1 MVPEGGRARTV
12 TVTAALD
19 GAALAAD
26 TVVNVQVGGGTGPN
40 EASATDFTAV
50 PAALALT
57 IRAGTTEATGTF
69 RLTPDNDSEDEGDG
83 ETVTVSGTGA
93 ALPVTGAELVIVDD
107 DGRGL
112 EVSRSSLRSVTEAA
126 NATYTVRLASEPA
139 GSVRVTVS
147 VADNPDVTVM
157 PEELEFTTANWGTAR
172 TLTVTA
178 AEDPDGDGET
188 ATVTH
193 AATGGG
199 YDGIAGSDVMVTVRD
214 NDQASRTVQLTVHPA
229 TVDEDSDRAMLTVTA
244 MLDGAARSASTAIA
258 LEATGGTA
266 TSGTDFAALTGVVV
280 TIPANETEGSVS
292 FDFTPVDDSVDEGLS
307 ETVILGGTVEG
318 LTVRTATLT
327 IADDDGRGIELPQ
340 GPVALTEEGSMTY
353 RVTLTTQPTGAVTV
367 RVTVSGN
374 RDVTVEPSSL
384 AFTADNW
391 NVEQTV
397 TVSAAHDDDA
407 ANDAAQLR
415 HAASGAD
422 YRGVTALPLAVTVTD
437 NDTRGVTV
445 EAADPLEFREGGS
458 AAYTVVLVTQPTGT
472 VTVTPTV
479 TGDADVTV
487 SPARLSFTT
496 SSWNREQ
503 TVTVRAGQD
512 GDQTADMATVEHA
525 VTGADYGEENVTAAA
540 VEVTV
545 TDDDMPS
552 TKVTLTV
559 SPDTVTENGGA
570 KRLTVTAELDA
581 SPESVDTVVTL
592 TVTTGAAE
600 AASATLTI
608 PMGQVS
614 ATAVLTLTPIDNAID
629 AANTTIRVNASTT
642 SSLTL
647 NPPSLTVTI
656 TDDDERG
663 VTVSVAVLTV
673 REGPDGAS
681 YTVVLG
687 SQPTST
693 VTVRP
698 TPPSPPSGANLT
710 ISPSS
715 LSFSTSDW
723 STPQTVTVTAGEDS
737 DVEEDA
743 VIELAHTV
751 SGGDYDVN
759 NVMAASVTVTV
770 PGFEEDGVT
779 VQLRVPMSGDLV
791 VTVPEGTSAPAG
803 TRVTLPS
810 GLAGKEIEIR
820 MVADSDPA
828 LTDPPRGFRA
838 GDAAVDITGKS
849 GTELTFSGEA
859 IVCLP
864 ASSGSQRVH
873 RYDEDATPPEWVELE
888 PPAEGSPPG
897 LACGVTDS
905 FSFFALGSAP
915 VGMAVNSWLSRFGRT
930 VAEQVV
936 DMVTERLRSPR
947 EAGTLATL
955 AGRGIGAPVAQPAPD
970 GLPAGIGEAWDVDRE
985 AWSRSMTARELLA
998 GTSFTITGGEAAGGS
1013 VAVWGR
1019 VAHSRFDGR
1028 EDEASVGGEVMTVA
1042 LGMDRAAGPWTWGVS
1057 LAHSEGRGTHALEG
1071 RSNRLETSL
1080 TGLYPFV
1087 GYRSSERLSLWGV
1100 AGYGEGDLTLTLEGG
1115 ESRTTG
1121 LKLAMAATGARG
1133 ELLSDGDGFQLSL
1146 ETDALFV
1153 RTASDG
1159 AEDLAAAEADAS
1171 RLRFGL
1177 EASWALATE
1186 SGAHLRPAFEVGLR
1200 HDGGD
1205 AETGMGVDIGSGI
1218 EWDDPA
1224 LGFTADLNAH
1234 GLLVHEASGFAERGI
1249 SGSLLWDRDRSSERG
1264 LEVTVR
1270 QSLGTAASSDLLGR
1284 RTMAGLVR
1292 LDDGG
1297 SVGRLDAKLG
1307 YGLPVLGNRFT
1318 GTPWVG
1324 VGLSGSGQDYTM
1336 GWRFRPSAAAGF
1348 DMGVEASHRKT
1359 ANDNEP
1365 EYGIAFRLTARW

>member
-1 MVPEGGRARTV
+1 M
-12 TVTAALD
+12 
-19 GAALAAD
+19 
-26 TVVNVQVGGGTGPN
+26 
-40 EASATDFTAV
+40 
-50 PAALALT
+50 
-57 IRAGTTEATGTF
+57 
-69 RLTPDNDSEDEGDG
+69 
-83 ETVTVSGTGA
+83 
-93 ALPVTGAELVIVDD
+93 
-107 DGRGL
+107 
-112 EVSRSSLRSVTEAA
+112 
-126 NATYTVRLASEPA
+126 
-139 GSVRVTVS
+139 
-147 VADNPDVTVM
+147 
-157 PEELEFTTANWGTAR
+157 
-172 TLTVTA
+172 
-178 AEDPDGDGET
+178 
-188 ATVTH
+188 
-193 AATGGG
+193 
-199 YDGIAGSDVMVTVRD
+199 
-214 NDQASRTVQLTVHPA
+214 
-229 TVDEDSDRAMLTVTA
+229 
-244 MLDGAARSASTAIA
+244 
-258 LEATGGTA
+258 
-266 TSGTDFAALTGVVV
+266 
-280 TIPANETEGSVS
+280 
-292 FDFTPVDDSVDEGLS
+292 
-307 ETVILGGTVEG
+307 
-318 LTVRTATLT
+318 
-327 IADDDGRGIELPQ
+327 
-340 GPVALTEEGSMTY
+340 
-353 RVTLTTQPTGAVTV
+353 
-367 RVTVSGN
+367 
-374 RDVTVEPSSL
+374 
-384 AFTADNW
+384 
-391 NVEQTV
+391 
-397 TVSAAHDDDA
+397 
-407 ANDAAQLR
+407 
-415 HAASGAD
+415 
-422 YRGVTALPLAVTVTD
+422 
-437 NDTRGVTV
+437 
-445 EAADPLEFREGGS
+445 
-458 AAYTVVLVTQPTGT
+458 
-472 VTVTPTV
+472 
-479 TGDADVTV
+479 
-487 SPARLSFTT
+487 
-496 SSWNREQ
+496 
-503 TVTVRAGQD
+503 
-512 GDQTADMATVEHA
+512 
-525 VTGADYGEENVTAAA
+525 GADYGEENVMADD
-540 VEVTV
+540 VGVTV
-545 TDDDMPS
+545 TDDDVPS
-552 TKVTLTV
+552 TTIDLTV
-559 SPDTVTENGGA
+559 SPGEGGRGRGLGPAHGDGGA
-570 KRLTVTAELDA
+570 QHLAGGGGHGADA
-581 SPESVDTVVTL
+581 VAAGAVRRSKGRTSRRADDVTL
-592 TVTTGAAE
+592 TIFTGRLSGTA
-600 AASATLTI
+600 
-608 PMGQVS
+608 QVMLS
-614 ATAVLTLTPIDNAID
+614 PVADDVDE
-629 AANTTIRVNASTT
+629 
-642 SSLTL
+642 
-647 NPPSLTVTI
+647 
-656 TDDDERG
+656 DDETVLVAVTG
-663 VTVSVAVLTV
+663 VTVRSGLSLSSSSLEVTIEDDDMRGVIVSPPALTV
-673 REGPDGAS
+673 LEEQEGKT

-687 SQPTST
+687 SKPTAD
-693 VTVRP
+693 VTVMVQEN
-698 TPPSPPSGANLT
+698 AADLT
-710 ISPSS
+710 VDPSS
-715 LSFSTSDW
+715 LLFKADDW
-723 STPQTVTVTAGEDS
+723 SDPQTVTVTVEDDT
-737 DVEEDA
+737 DVEDDVE
-743 VIELAHTV
+743 IELDNVANGGGY
-751 SGGDYDVN
+751 SGET
-759 NVMAASVTVTV
+759 ASVTVTV
-770 PGFEEDGVT
+770 PGYEESNGIVM
-779 VQLRVPMSGDLV
+779 LRVPDNSV
-791 VTVPEGTSAPAG
+791 VTVPEGTLSPRLAG
-803 TRVTLPS
+803 TTVMLQSYDGTV
-810 GLAGKEIEIR
+810 EIK
-820 MVADSDPA
+820 VADDDEA
-828 LTDPPRGFRA
+828 LSNPPRGFRT
-838 GDAAVDITGKS
+838 GDAAVEIKLEEGK
-849 GTELTFSGEA
+849 TFDVPA

-873 RYDEDATPPEWVELE
+873 RYDPPEWVELE
-888 PPAEGSPPG
+888 PHAPPAGSPPG
-897 LACGVTDS
+897 LVCGVTEH
-905 FSFFALGSAP
+905 FSLFALGSAP

-998 GTSFTITGGEAAGGS
+998 GTSFTMTGGEAAGGS

-1224 LGFTADLNAH
+1224 LGFTVDLNAH

-1292 LDDGG
+1292 LDDGD

-1318 GTPWVG
+1318 GTPWIG